1 MRMLWNFSNCSD
13 MEFKHL
19 SVLLSETIEG
29 LNIKSDGIY
38 VDGTAG
44 GGGHSSE
51 ILKGLT
57 SGKLYSIDRDPDAIK
72 TVTERFKDE
81 PCSQV
86 VKGRFG
92 DMKELL
98 KAYGVEKVDGVLLDI
113 GVSSHQLDTAERGFS
128 FHEDAPLDMRMSQEG
143 ESAKSLVN
151 NLPYAE
157 LARII
162 GTYGEDK
169 FASSI
174 ARAIVRYRENEKEI
188 ETTLEL
194 AEIIKSAVPQKV
206 RREGH
211 PARQTFQAIR
221 IAVNDEFG
229 ELERGLDS
237 AFEMLNPGGRL
248 AVITFHSIE
257 DRITKQRMA
266 KWCTGCTCPPDFPV
280 CVCGKTP
287 QAKLVTRKPLTASK
301 EELEFNQ
308 RSRSAK
314 LRVCEKL

>member
-1 MRMLWNFSNCSD
+1 
-13 MEFKHL
+13 MEFRHI
-19 SVLLSETIEG
+19 SVLLKESIEG
-29 LNIKSDGIY
+29 LDIKPDGIY

-51 ILKGLT
+51 ILKRLK
-57 SGKLYSIDRDPDAIK
+57 SGRLYSIDRDPDAIK

-81 PCSQV
+81 PCSQIV
-86 VKGRFG
+86 QGRFG

-98 KAYGVEKVDGVLLDI
+98 GSLGVHNVDGVLLDI

-128 FHEDAPLDMRMSQEG
+128 FHEDAPLDMRMSQQG
-143 ESAKSLVN
+143 QSAKDLVN

-162 GTYGEDK
+162 STYGEDK

-174 ARAIVRYRENEKEI
+174 ARAIVKYREEKEI
-188 ETTLEL
+188 VTTIEL
-194 AEIIKSAVPQKV
+194 AEIIKSAVPQRV

-237 AFEMLNPGGRL
+237 AFEMLSTGGRL

-280 CVCGKTP
+280 CVCGNKP
-287 QAKLVTRKPLTASK
+287 KAKLISRKPIVASK
-301 EELEFNQ
+301 EELEVNQ

>member
-1 MRMLWNFSNCSD
+1 

-19 SVLLSETIEG
+19 PVLLAETIEG
-29 LNIKSDGIY
+29 LSIKPDGIY

-51 ILKGLT
+51 ILKRLKNGR
-57 SGKLYSIDRDPDAIK
+57 LYSIDRDPDAIK

-81 PCSQV
+81 PCSEI

-92 DMKELL
+92 DMKQLL
-98 KAYGVEKVDGVLLDI
+98 EARGVTRVDGVLLDI
-113 GVSSHQLDTAERGFS
+113 GVSSHQLDTASRGFS

-143 ESAKSLVN
+143 QTAAQLVN
-151 NLPYAE
+151 TLLFPE

-162 GTYGEDK
+162 STYGEDK
-169 FASSI
+169 YAASI
-174 ARAIVRYRENEKEI
+174 AKAIIRYREEKEI
-188 ETTLEL
+188 ATTLEL

-211 PARQTFQAIR
+211 PARQTFQALR

-229 ELERGLDS
+229 ELERGLES

-257 DRITKQRMA
+257 DRITKQAMQ

-280 CVCGKTP
+280 CVCGNKP
-287 QAKLVTRKPLTASK
+287 KAKLINRKPLVAS
-301 EELEFNQ
+301 EAELAENL

-314 LRVCEKL
+314 LRICEKL

>member
-1 MRMLWNFSNCSD
+1 
-13 MEFKHL
+13 MEFRHI
-19 SVLLSETIEG
+19 SVLLKESIEG

-51 ILKGLT
+51 ILKRLK
-57 SGKLYSIDRDPDAIK
+57 SGRLYSIDRDPDAIK

-81 PCSQV
+81 PCSQIV
-86 VKGRFG
+86 QGRFG

-98 KAYGVEKVDGVLLDI
+98 EPLGVHKVDGVLLDI

-128 FHEDAPLDMRMSQEG
+128 FHEDAPLDMRMSQQG
-143 ESAKSLVN
+143 QSAKDLVN

-162 GTYGEDK
+162 STYGEDK

-174 ARAIVRYRENEKEI
+174 ARAIVKYREEKEI
-188 ETTLEL
+188 VTTIEL
-194 AEIIKSAVPQKV
+194 AEIIKSAVPQRV

-237 AFEMLNPGGRL
+237 AFEMLSTGGRL

-280 CVCGKTP
+280 CVCGNKP
-287 QAKLVTRKPLTASK
+287 KAKLISRKPIVASK
-301 EELEFNQ
+301 EELEINQ